1 MKDDLKQ
8 ISPSLPESNQNDVTG
23 ENTENL
29 KEVDM
34 SAVKM
39 EADKIE
45 TENEEFDEDVVEK
58 FAEEN
63 QNLDENIEKLQEN
76 GQKSNKKAKKPKIIR
91 EKHSFRDTWGK
102 LFVYCSRYLPAI
114 IIALLFAVGGTVFT
128 ILGPDKMSDMTEAI
142 MKGIGGNMDLK
153 LITSIAFTLVA
164 FYASSVV
171 LSYLQGFIMATVT
184 QKVTKKMRTDIS
196 KKINKLPLKYFDN
209 TSHGDILSRVTNDV
223 DTLGQTLNQSIVS
236 LVSAITLLVGTIVM
250 MFVTSWILALVAI
263 VASVVGFML
272 LLVIVANS
280 QKYFNR
286 QQKLLG
292 KINGHIEE
300 VYSGHNVV
308 KAYNAEDKLN
318 KAFDGINKEM
328 YKTSWKSQFL
338 GGLMPSLMG
347 FVGNLGYVAVC
358 VVGAVL
364 TMSGKV
370 GFEVIVAFMIYVRL
384 FTQPLS
390 TFAQAMSNL
399 QSAGAAS
406 YRVFEFLGERELAD
420 ESYKTEVL
428 EHVEGNI
435 EFSHV
440 SFGYDKDKIIIN
452 DFSAKATAGQK
463 IAIVGP
469 TGAGKTT
476 MVNLLMRF
484 YETNS
489 GQILIDGVATDSLTR
504 ENVHD
509 LFCMVLQ
516 DTWLFEGTIYDNI
529 VYNNKDIPLERVKEA
544 CKAVGLH
551 HFIKTLPQGYNT
563 PLNEDASLS
572 AGQKQL
578 VTIARAMV
586 NNAPMLILDEATS
599 NVDTRTEVLI
609 QNAMDK
615 LTVDRTSI
623 IIAHRL
629 STIKN
634 ADLILVMKDG
644 DIIESGNHE
653 DLIEKGGFYADL
665 YNSQFEKLA

>member
-452 DFSAKATAGQK
+452 DFSAKAKAGQK

-615 LTVDRTSI
+615 LTIDRTSI

-653 DLIEKGGFYADL
+653 DLIEKGGFYAEL

>member
-300 VYSGHNVV
+300 VYSGQ
-308 KAYNAEDKLN
+308 
-318 KAFDGINKEM
+318 M
-328 YKTSWKSQFL
+328 W
-338 GGLMPSLMG
+338 
-347 FVGNLGYVAVC
+347 
-358 VVGAVL
+358 
-364 TMSGKV
+364 
-370 GFEVIVAFMIYVRL
+370 
-384 FTQPLS
+384 
-390 TFAQAMSNL
+390 
-399 QSAGAAS
+399 
-406 YRVFEFLGERELAD
+406 
-420 ESYKTEVL
+420 
-428 EHVEGNI
+428 
-435 EFSHV
+435 
-440 SFGYDKDKIIIN
+440 
-452 DFSAKATAGQK
+452 
-463 IAIVGP
+463 
-469 TGAGKTT
+469 
-476 MVNLLMRF
+476 
-484 YETNS
+484 
-489 GQILIDGVATDSLTR
+489 
-504 ENVHD
+504 
-509 LFCMVLQ
+509 
-516 DTWLFEGTIYDNI
+516 
-529 VYNNKDIPLERVKEA
+529 
-544 CKAVGLH
+544 
-551 HFIKTLPQGYNT
+551 
-563 PLNEDASLS
+563 
-572 AGQKQL
+572 
-578 VTIARAMV
+578 
-586 NNAPMLILDEATS
+586 
-599 NVDTRTEVLI
+599 
-609 QNAMDK
+609 
-615 LTVDRTSI
+615 
-623 IIAHRL
+623 
-629 STIKN
+629 
-634 ADLILVMKDG
+634 
-644 DIIESGNHE
+644 
-653 DLIEKGGFYADL
+653 
-665 YNSQFEKLA
+665 

>member
-615 LTVDRTSI
+615 LTIDRTSI

-653 DLIEKGGFYADL
+653 DLIEKGGFYAEL

>member
-390 TFAQAMSNL
+390 TFAQAVSNL

-452 DFSAKATAGQK
+452 DFSAKAKAGQK

-615 LTVDRTSI
+615 LTIDRTSI

-653 DLIEKGGFYADL
+653 DLIEKGGFYAEL